1 MLLHAAA
8 DPVVDRDGL
17 LLFAVAISLLLLF
30 AAAVS
35 DCSYL
40 LCVAIL
46 PLLLKSNSSVPLLLM
61 NPLLLLLMPLILN
74 YDKSIDAADQFFARR
89 QSAIDLL
96 ISSLCCQS
104 QESKTN
110 RSSAPLKNRVG
121 YMLVGSVI
129 ESSLWDRP

>member
-74 YDKSIDAADQFFARR
+74 YDKSIDAADRCC
-89 QSAIDLL
+89 SV
-96 ISSLCCQS
+96 LCCQS
-104 QESKTN
+104 Q
-110 RSSAPLKNRVG
+110 
-121 YMLVGSVI
+121 
-129 ESSLWDRP
+129 